1 MVNLAMAVAVPLY
14 IWPTLNAWQP
24 LYNAISA
31 SPNTTFNIII
41 NPNSGPSDGASQ
53 PEIVSAVTSLRS
65 YSNVQLFGYVH
76 IEYGKRKAADV
87 QKDIATY
94 STWKKTAKSDIHL
107 DGIFVDEAPYELKQL
122 SYMKDLHTY
131 VNKKMPKSHQKIW
144 TNPGIP
150 IDAKFYDYA
159 DYVNAY
165 ENSYADWSAGGNKK
179 IPECLRQKSTVIIHN
194 FPKNANGK
202 LNADTKNIIAA
213 GYNGTYI
220 TTSSGY
226 EDFSASW
233 GQYVK
238 DVANLT
244 KTTKVKTLPACKK

>member
-1 MVNLAMAVAVPLY
+1 
-14 IWPTLNAWQP
+14 
-24 LYNAISA
+24 
-31 SPNTTFNIII
+31 
-41 NPNSGPSDGASQ
+41 
-53 PEIVSAVTSLRS
+53 
-65 YSNVQLFGYVH
+65 
-76 IEYGKRKAADV
+76 
-87 QKDIATY
+87 
-94 STWKKTAKSDIHL
+94 
-107 DGIFVDEAPYELKQL
+107 
-122 SYMKDLHTY
+122 
-131 VNKKMPKSHQKIW
+131 
-144 TNPGIP
+144 
-150 IDAKFYDYA
+150 
-159 DYVNAY
+159 
-165 ENSYADWSAGGNKK
+165 
-179 IPECLRQKSTVIIHN
+179 VIIHD